1 MGKVTYVVE
10 YEEGK
15 EAPVYSDME
24 VAGGRLV
31 AVKWSDY
38 RDDHLL
44 PDELDIIESG
54 VFWLASGD
62 RLGIESLRMIKEK
75 LRLMTQ

>member
-10 YEEGK
+10 YEDGK
-15 EAPVYSDME
+15 APPVYSDME
-24 VAGGRLV
+24 VAGGKLT
-31 AVKWSDY
+31 AVMWSDY

-44 PDELDIIESG
+44 PEELDIIGEALNEIAYDI
-54 VFWLASGD
+54 VDTEAYNE
-62 RLGIESLRMIKEK
+62 IMNK

>member
-15 EAPVYSDME
+15 EPPVYSDME
-24 VAGGRLV
+24 VAGGRLA
-31 AVKWSDY
+31 AVMWSDY
-38 RDDHLL
+38 RDDYLSPEQL
-44 PDELDIIESG
+44 DVVENAFYDLSERYGDEDCHEEI
-54 VFWLASGD
+54 
-62 RLGIESLRMIKEK
+62 MNK

>member
-15 EAPVYSDME
+15 EPPVYSDMD
-24 VAGGRLV
+24 VAGGKLS

-38 RDDHLL
+38 RDNHLL
-44 PDELDIIESG
+44 PEELDIIDEALTEIAYDI
-54 VFWLASGD
+54 VDVEAYVE
-62 RLGIESLRMIKEK
+62 IMNK
-75 LRLMTQ
+75 LRLMTK

>member
-10 YEEGK
+10 YEDGK
-15 EAPVYSDME
+15 EPPVYSDME
-24 VAGGRLV
+24 VAGGRLS
-31 AVKWSDY
+31 AVMWSDY

-44 PDELDIIESG
+44 PEQLDIIDEALTELSNDDIDSE
-54 VFWLASGD
+54 AHEE
-62 RLGIESLRMIKEK
+62 IMTK

>member
-15 EAPVYSDME
+15 EPPVHGDME
-24 VAGGRLV
+24 VAGGRLTSV
-31 AVKWSDY
+31 LWSDY
-38 RDDHLL
+38 RDDYLL
-44 PDELDIIESG
+44 PEHLDIIDEALTELSNDDIDTE
-54 VFWLASGD
+54 AHEEIMD
-62 RLGIESLRMIKEK
+62 K

>member
-15 EAPVYSDME
+15 EPPVYSDME
-24 VAGGRLV
+24 VAGGRLA
-31 AVKWSDY
+31 AVMWSDY

-44 PDELDIIESG
+44 PEELDIIDEA
-54 VFWLASGD
+54 LTEITYD
-62 RLGIESLRMIKEK
+62 TIDIEAYTEIMNK

>member
-15 EAPVYSDME
+15 EPPVYSDME
-24 VAGGRLV
+24 VTGGRLT
-31 AVKWSDY
+31 AVMWSDY

-44 PDELDIIESG
+44 PEELDIIDEALFEITHEKVDSD
-54 VFWLASGD
+54 SHEE
-62 RLGIESLRMIKEK
+62 IMNK

>member
-15 EAPVYSDME
+15 EPPVYSDME
-24 VAGGRLV
+24 VAGGKLS
-31 AVKWSDY
+31 AVMWSDH
-38 RDDHLL
+38 RDNFLL
-44 PDELDIIESG
+44 PEALDIIDEA
-54 VFWLASGD
+54 LTEITYD
-62 RLGIESLRMIKEK
+62 TIDIEVYNEIMNK